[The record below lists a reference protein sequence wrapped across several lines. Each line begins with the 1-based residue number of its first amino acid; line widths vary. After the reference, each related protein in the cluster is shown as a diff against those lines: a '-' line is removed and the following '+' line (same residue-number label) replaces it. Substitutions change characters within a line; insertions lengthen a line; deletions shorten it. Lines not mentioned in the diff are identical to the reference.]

1 MTISNRS
8 DVKQL
13 ATQIESLSRD
23 LQTELDTHGELLVT
37 ANELIRKANTLV
49 FALGEVFATESKS
62 SQTTTSAIPVV
73 VARQRYNVR
82 DALGRFTKK

>member
-49 FALGEVFATESKS
+49 FALGEVFATESKL

>member
-49 FALGEVFATESKS
+49 FALGEENIK
-62 SQTTTSAIPVV
+62 Q
-73 VARQRYNVR
+73 N
-82 DALGRFTKK
+82 